1 MAATR
6 TRSVALTGLDGHL
19 VEIVAEPSAGL
30 ARLTLAG
37 LPETSLRETR
47 DRIRAAIINSGQC
60 WPDGGLSVTLTPPVR
75 PGHYCSTDLAI
86 AVAILAAT
94 GAVPAA
100 PSRLAVFGELGLD
113 GQLRQIR
120 GVLPAVQAAAAAGC
134 TEVIVPAGNAAEA
147 ELVPGIRITAA
158 GSLTLVLQR
167 LRAAACG
174 GAAGPG

>member
-60 WPDGGLSVTLTPPVR
+60 WPDGGLSVTLRR
-75 PGHYCSTDLAI
+75 PT
-86 AVAILAAT
+86 
-94 GAVPAA
+94 
-100 PSRLAVFGELGLD
+100 
-113 GQLRQIR
+113 
-120 GVLPAVQAAAAAGC
+120 
-134 TEVIVPAGNAAEA
+134 
-147 ELVPGIRITAA
+147 VPGQGI
-158 GSLTLVLQR
+158 Q
-167 LRAAACG
+167 
-174 GAAGPG
+174 